1 MLKSSDLEMVRLG
14 AVLLRRYARNKWWE
28 ILTECQ
34 GDKWY
39 FIIENNNISIIEKED
54 IFTWTIPTTST
65 ITTVTGITSTS
76 FTNTT
81 GTTNIVLGSNSYP
94 LQSYGMTYVDYKA
107 PHSRDIDRERKKE
120 KDKRAEKLR
129 RESIKY
135 KNRI

>member
-1 MLKSSDLEMVRLG
+1 MS
-14 AVLLRRYARNKWWE
+14 
-28 ILTECQ
+28 

-39 FIIENNNISIIEKED
+39 FIIENNNIAIIEKED

-65 ITTVTGITSTS
+65 ITTVGGITSTIFS
-76 FTNTT
+76 NTT
-81 GTTNIVLGSNSYP
+81 GTTNIAVGTNIALGSNGYP

-107 PHSRDIDRERKKE
+107 PHSRDIDRERKEE